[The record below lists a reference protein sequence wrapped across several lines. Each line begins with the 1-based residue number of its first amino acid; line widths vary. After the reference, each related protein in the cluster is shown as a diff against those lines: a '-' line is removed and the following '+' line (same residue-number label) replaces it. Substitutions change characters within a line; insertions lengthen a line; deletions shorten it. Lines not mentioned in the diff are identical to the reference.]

1 MIGPIFGLL
10 TAIFFAFGSIFAR
23 IGQRGRPDDDGM
35 FLTVLVNVLALGT
48 VVLFIEPPA
57 WNARGITALIAG
69 GIVGTVF
76 GRGFLLRTIRLL
88 GPARASGFVVGTPVV
103 AALGGWLI
111 LDESIT
117 IIEGVGGAITL
128 AGFWLLAKARST
140 GNVTDEPVPLWHY
153 AVAVGAPLFFGA
165 AFVFRKYG
173 LELYPDSYRGA
184 FFGAASA
191 FPIIVL
197 IDAVQGKLPERIR
210 SNFSNISWWW
220 VAGGLATSA
229 ALLSQFTAFRYLE
242 AWKVG
247 IFAGTQ
253 GIWAMIFSATFL
265 KNDDKLDRT
274 AVLSVVMSTI
284 GVIIIS
290 AQQGAG

>member
-1 MIGPIFGLL
+1 M
-10 TAIFFAFGSIFAR
+10 TAIFFALGSIFAR

-35 FLTVLVNVLALGT
+35 FMTVMVNVLALGA
-48 VVLFIEPPA
+48 VVLFIEPPE
-57 WNARGITALIAG
+57 WNIRGVLSLITG
-69 GIVGTVF
+69 GIIGTVL

-88 GPARASGFVVGTPVV
+88 GPSRASGFVVGTPVV
-103 AALGGWLI
+103 AAIGGWLV
-111 LDESIT
+111 LNESVT
-117 IIEGVGGAITL
+117 LIEGIGGAITL

-140 GNVTDEPVPLWHY
+140 GNISDEPVPLWHY

-197 IDAVQGKLPERIR
+197 IDAVQGKLPERVR

-220 VAGGLATSA
+220 VAGGLATAA